1 MIVTSC
7 YHQNVKTKTM
17 VYLEPEQ
24 HRALKARARA
34 EGISL
39 AELVRRL
46 AQDHVARAAVHR
58 AVAPDTYSRLV
69 ALGASG
75 RRTIGDD
82 HDAHLARALKAKH
95 AR

>member
-1 MIVTSC
+1 M
-7 YHQNVKTKTM
+7 KTKTM
-17 VYLEPEQ
+17 VYLEPDQ

-39 AELVRRL
+39 AELMRRL
-46 AQDHVARAAVHR
+46 AQDHIARSRQVPAVSAA
-58 AVAPDTYSRLV
+58 AYEGLV

-75 RRTIGDD
+75 RQEIGDQ
-82 HDAHLARALKAKH
+82 HDVHLARALRRKH

>member
-1 MIVTSC
+1 M
-7 YHQNVKTKTM
+7 KTKTM

-24 HRALKARARA
+24 HRALKARSRA

-39 AELVRRL
+39 AEIIRRL
-46 AQDHVARAAVHR
+46 ARDHIARTRQAPAVSR
-58 AVAPDTYSRLV
+58 DAYSTLV

-75 RRTIGDD
+75 RPDVGDD
-82 HDAHLARALKAKH
+82 HDLHLARALRKKH

>member
-1 MIVTSC
+1 M
-7 YHQNVKTKTM
+7 KTKTM

-24 HRALKARARA
+24 HRALKARSRA

-39 AELVRRL
+39 AELIRRL
-46 AQDHVARAAVHR
+46 ARDHIARTRQAPAVSL
-58 AVAPDTYSRLV
+58 DTYSALV

-75 RRTIGDD
+75 RRDVGDG
-82 HDAHLARALKAKH
+82 HDLHLAHALRKKH

>member
-1 MIVTSC
+1 
-7 YHQNVKTKTM
+7 M

-24 HRALKARARA
+24 HRALKARSRA

-39 AELVRRL
+39 AELIRRL
-46 AQDHVARAAVHR
+46 ASDHLARTRQAPAVSKN
-58 AVAPDTYSRLV
+58 AYGALI

-75 RRTIGDD
+75 RRNVGDD
-82 HDAHLARALKAKH
+82 HDLHLARALRRKH

>member
-1 MIVTSC
+1 
-7 YHQNVKTKTM
+7 M

-39 AELVRRL
+39 AELIRRL
-46 AQDHVARAAVHR
+46 AHAHLDERRKVPEVSPEA
-58 AVAPDTYSRLV
+58 YKGLV

-75 RRTIGDD
+75 HREIGDD
-82 HDAHLARALKAKH
+82 HDAQLARALRRKH